1 MIKINNVTDKNNFM
15 EAIKDGKLKID
26 KVEKNKWVL
35 QHCIFNNLIY
45 NLEYKDD
52 KTFNLSYKDSYD
64 NFTVNFTIEESLT
77 IINKAKVN
85 NKNCKADRF
94 LKKYDSLAIMVNSF
108 VNFGYIK
115 LVDL

>member
-15 EAIKDGKLKID
+15 EAIKDGKLKIN
-26 KVEKNKWVL
+26 KVGKNKWIL
-35 QHCIFNNLIY
+35 QHCVFNNLIY

-52 KTFNLSYKDSYD
+52 KTFNLSYRDSYN
-64 NFTVNFTIEESLT
+64 NFTLNFTIEESLT

-85 NKNCKADRF
+85 NKNCKADRV

-108 VNFGYIK
+108 VNFGHIK
-115 LVDL
+115 IVV